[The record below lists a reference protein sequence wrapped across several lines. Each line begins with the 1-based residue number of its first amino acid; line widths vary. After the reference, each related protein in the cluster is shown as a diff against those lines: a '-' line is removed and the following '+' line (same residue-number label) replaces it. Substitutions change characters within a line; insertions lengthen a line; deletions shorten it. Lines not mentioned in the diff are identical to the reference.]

1 MDEDQVRE
9 MIAKA
14 KPTIVKN
21 LWYYRWSEGILANKQ
36 ECMASDE
43 QHFAE
48 AAEHVF
54 DFVLSREIYEGE
66 QTTQEEVEKFLRLSL
81 GEE

>member
-1 MDEDQVRE
+1 MDDDQVRE

-21 LWYYRWSEGILANKQ
+21 LWYYRWSEGIFADKR
-36 ECMASDE
+36 ESMESAKR
-43 QHFAE
+43 HFNE

-66 QTTQEEVEKFLRLSL
+66 QTTQEEVEKFLRLQL

>member
-1 MDEDQVRE
+1 MDEDQVRA

-14 KPTIVKN
+14 RPAIIKN
-21 LWYYRWSEGILANKQ
+21 LWYYTWSEGIRADRQ
-36 ECMASDE
+36 ESMESAE
-43 QHFAE
+43 RHFDE

-66 QTTQEEVEKFLRLSL
+66 QTTQEEVEKFLRLQL

>member
-14 KPTIVKN
+14 KPTIIKN
-21 LWYYRWSEGILANKQ
+21 MWYYRWSEGILADKQ
-36 ECMASDE
+36 ECMASAE
-43 QHFAE
+43 RHFAE

-66 QTTQEEVEKFLRLSL
+66 QTTQAEVDKFLRLQL
-81 GEE
+81 GED

>member
-14 KPTIVKN
+14 RPTIVKN
-21 LWYYRWSEGILANKQ
+21 LWYYRWSEGILADKT
-36 ECMASDE
+36 ESMASAE
-43 QHFAE
+43 RHFAE